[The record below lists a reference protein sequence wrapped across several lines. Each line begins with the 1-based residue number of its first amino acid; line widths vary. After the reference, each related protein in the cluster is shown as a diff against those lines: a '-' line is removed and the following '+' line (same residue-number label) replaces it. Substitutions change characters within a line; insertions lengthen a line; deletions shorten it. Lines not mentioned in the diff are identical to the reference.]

1 MFHTIEL
8 DVAIVLPKNVGLR
21 FQKQDGKLL
30 VIRKNPHVIVAG
42 LGQDTLANYWF
53 IMWMAINT
61 TQDYAI

>member
-8 DVAIVLPKNVGLR
+8 DVAIALLKNVGLR

-42 LGQDTLANYWF
+42 LDQDMLANY
-53 IMWMAINT
+53 
-61 TQDYAI
+61 